1 MTGSLNGSLF
11 IGSKG
16 GSAEDV
22 DLSFLETFI
31 FDQLFSVLMPKSDET
46 FDDTRFSCIST
57 YLEISDGL
65 VKTKPAF
72 AFTSEK
78 IAVITKGTLDLKTE
92 KMNLNFNSTP
102 TNALQ
107 INPGEMFYPYILIS
121 GTLAAP
127 KVGVDPGKA
136 ALHGGAAIATL
147 GLSVLAKGLLD
158 RASNAVP
165 VCQEML
171 NNPPKK

>member
-1 MTGSLNGSLF
+1 
-11 IGSKG
+11 
-16 GSAEDV
+16 
-22 DLSFLETFI
+22 
-31 FDQLFSVLMPKSDET
+31 
-46 FDDTRFSCIST
+46 
-57 YLEISDGL
+57 
-65 VKTKPAF
+65 
-72 AFTSEK
+72 
-78 IAVITKGTLDLKTE
+78 
-92 KMNLNFNSTP
+92 MNLNFNSTP